1 MHKAKNLVPAG
12 AGQKPTA
19 TGEAVYALQQAMPL
33 AKLVY
38 VSATGASSVRGLAP
52 MPRLGLWGT
61 AAAPFADFKDFERR
75 LGKQGTAGLELIAL
89 SLKAHGAYLCRI
101 LSFKG
106 ASFETVNCEMAPSY
120 VALYDACATW
130 WADLFGLGCFQT
142 KPLASLYWGS
152 HQRFFKELC
161 MSFKV
166 KKAAHIITAEL
177 AKGHTCVVGLT
188 STSEAAQRRAEEED
202 CLEDFSGLQQGA
214 PRRLQPQPKPD
225 PKPKPNPNPTPTPTP
240 TPSPHP
246 HPMPS

>member
-106 ASFETVNCEMAPSY
+106 ASFESVSC
-120 VALYDACATW
+120 
-130 WADLFGLGCFQT
+130 
-142 KPLASLYWGS
+142 
-152 HQRFFKELC
+152 
-161 MSFKV
+161 
-166 KKAAHIITAEL
+166 
-177 AKGHTCVVGLT
+177 
-188 STSEAAQRRAEEED
+188 
-202 CLEDFSGLQQGA
+202 
-214 PRRLQPQPKPD
+214 
-225 PKPKPNPNPTPTPTP
+225 
-240 TPSPHP
+240 
-246 HPMPS
+246 